1 MQTDGRDFGLTPEE
15 TFMVETLTRELITRL
30 IEERSLTM
38 REAMDIVYNSKTYN
52 ALNNLDTGLYF
63 QSPAYVYDVLEEEID
78 GNNTHQ
84 SN

>member
-1 MQTDGRDFGLTPEE
+1 LTPEE
-15 TFMVETLTRELITRL
+15 TFMVETLTRELITRMM
-30 IEERSLTM
+30 EERSLTM
-38 REAMDIVYNSKTYN
+38 REAMDIVYNSKTYS
-52 ALNNLDTGLYF
+52 ALNNLYTGLYF

>member
-1 MQTDGRDFGLTPEE
+1 MNGKE

-30 IEERSLTM
+30 MEERFLSM
-38 REAMDIVYNSKTYN
+38 REAMDIVYNSKIYS

-78 GNNTHQ
+78 GKNSTK
-84 SN
+84 